1 MKTTRLT
8 ADVAPSCPTCQATLD
23 GVTDPDGENTPRPG
37 DFTVCAYCQEILT
50 FTDEL
55 GLRLLEEED
64 IKLLPL
70 RFVSRIQS
78 ALTEL
83 KKRTPVP

>member
-1 MKTTRLT
+1 VKTTKL
-8 ADVAPSCPTCQATLD
+8 DGVAPLCPTCQATLD
-23 GVTDPDGENTPRPG
+23 GVTDPAGENTPRPG

-70 RFVSRIQS
+70 RFMSRIQ
-78 ALTEL
+78 AAITKA
-83 KKRTPVP
+83 KKGKPVS